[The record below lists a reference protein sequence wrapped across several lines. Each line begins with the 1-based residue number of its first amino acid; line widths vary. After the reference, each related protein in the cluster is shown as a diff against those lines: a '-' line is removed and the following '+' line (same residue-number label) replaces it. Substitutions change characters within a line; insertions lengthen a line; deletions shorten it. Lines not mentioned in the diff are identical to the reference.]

1 MLCVMRFQLLG
12 GYRVPQTATQEEM
25 RHIQACSSLKSRNKP
40 LNLKERKKKTIQP
53 NVEGNEPA
61 CEKSGLL
68 FRCKLNYKAI
78 PANVLSRASSAMTQ
92 MAFSES
98 VSSISSIGP
107 LNHNAPKSLYWLH
120 FPP

>member
-1 MLCVMRFQLLG
+1 MLRVMHFQLLG
-12 GYRVPQTATQEEM
+12 GYRIPQTATQEEM

-40 LNLKERKKKTIQP
+40 LNLKEKKTIQP

-61 CEKSGLL
+61 YEKSGLL

-78 PANVLSRASSAMTQ
+78 PANILSCASSAMTEI
-92 MAFSES
+92 AFSES